1 MTTLSLLA
9 TYDEL
14 VRCTN
19 VLINGSCEEDFQQ
32 CALNQEAMRQKW
44 SGTEQECGR
53 LLAALNKA
61 QNEIAGLDKKLC
73 HARRKL
79 EEENHKRRVAEEQRD
94 VLERQVAMVRNLLL
108 NDGGRNLNDETRE
121 KLQFL
126 NNTTLNRQSN
136 VQYQD
141 INIDKLNTIAELDS
155 TGSILSDLNCLS
167 KSENDIDASI
177 MLQHHKKREWKEHR
191 PSSEYA
197 PKHRRST
204 LHKVADLNSSDKIVA
219 TTTVVMPKDG
229 AITASS
235 TIEAIPGD
243 ENADPQAAPCSS
255 RKRRKSSTEHSRSK
269 LSHMDMN
276 KVPVD
281 TAPSAPKADI
291 ITSTSDSEDVYKPS
305 PNIGGYTLHTKI
317 SRSHNFT
324 AKTVIKP
331 ELCTPCGKR
340 IRFGKIVQKCRDCR
354 ATAHT
359 ECKDLVPLPCVPT
372 GNTPTLRGIP
382 GTIADYTPTI
392 PPMVPSIVV
401 HCINE
406 VELRGMNEQGLY
418 RVNGA
423 AVDTKSL
430 KEKFLK
436 GKGAPNLSNVDI
448 ATICST
454 LKDFLRSLREP
465 LITVSLLGDFVRATT
480 MTDKQDVDV
489 AFYQAISELPQ
500 PNRDTLAFLIL
511 HLQRVSSSPE
521 CKMPI
526 SNLAKVFG
534 PTLVGYSSQEP
545 SLTMLSE
552 TKQQVAIVEGLL
564 QLPSDYWA
572 TYVNPAS
579 SSDVCTPKTGEL
591 KHTPST
597 ESLLKRSISRG
608 FFNTPLTSSHAFARK
623 NKKYFATPPSRAGF

>member
-1 MTTLSLLA
+1 MTSLSLLA

-19 VLINGSCEEDFQQ
+19 VLVNGACEEEFLQF
-32 CALNQEAMRQKW
+32 ALSQEEMRQKW
-44 SGTEQECGR
+44 LASVQECQR
-53 LLAALNKA
+53 LHSALDKA
-61 QNEIAGLDKKLC
+61 HNEIADFDRKLR
-73 HARRKL
+73 HARRNL
-79 EEENHKRRVAEEQRD
+79 EEENRKRRAAEEHRD
-94 VLERQVAMVRNLLL
+94 FLEKQIVTAREFLF
-108 NDGGRNLNDETRE
+108 NDRGHNINDETRE

-126 NNTTLNRQSN
+126 NNSSLHRQSN
-136 VQYQD
+136 
-141 INIDKLNTIAELDS
+141 IHAHEIPFDKLNTIAELNS
-155 TGSILSDLNCLS
+155 TGSLLSDLNCLS
-167 KSENDIDASI
+167 RSEDDLETSNI
-177 MLQHHKKREWKEHR
+177 LQSQKKREWKEHR
-191 PSSEYA
+191 PSSEYSK
-197 PKHRRST
+197 KHRRSA
-204 LHKVADLNSSDKIVA
+204 LHKTAELNSSDRIVA

-229 AITASS
+229 TITASS
-235 TIEAIPGD
+235 TIEAVPGD
-243 ENADPQAAPCSS
+243 ENADPQIVSHNS
-255 RKRRKSSTEHSRSK
+255 RKRRKSSSEHKSK
-269 LSHMDMN
+269 LSHMDVNEM
-276 KVPVD
+276 PID

-291 ITSTSDSEDVYKPS
+291 LTSTSDSEDIFKPS
-305 PNIGGYTLHTKI
+305 PNIGGYTMNTRI
-317 SRSHNFT
+317 SRSHNFV

-331 ELCTPCGKR
+331 EVCTPCGKK

-354 ATAHT
+354 AMAHT

-382 GTIADYTPTI
+382 GTIADYTPII

-423 AVDTKSL
+423 TADTKCL

-465 LITVSLLGDFVRATT
+465 LITVGLLGDFIRATQI
-480 MTDKQDVDV
+480 TDKQDAD
-489 AFYQAISELPQ
+489 AALYQAISELPQ
-500 PNRDTLAFLIL
+500 PNRDTLAFLML
-511 HLQRVSSSPE
+511 HLQRVSSSAE

-552 TKQQVAIVEGLL
+552 TKHQVAIVESLL
-564 QLPSDYWA
+564 QIPSDYWA
-572 TYVNPAS
+572 TYVNPTNLNGIG
-579 SSDVCTPKTGEL
+579 TPKTGEL

-597 ESLLKRSISRG
+597 ESLFKRTFSRG
-608 FFNTPLTSSHAFARK
+608 LLNTPVTSSRSFARR
-623 NKKYFATPPSRAGF
+623 NRKYFATPPYK